1 MRDFLYDKLSLLHSP
16 HPQLRFDLGPW
27 VNEQQCC
34 TLKHMTQPNYFEAM
48 DYPAM
53 VQDYGKPEDFL
64 SRFGNMSSDELRSI
78 QNQRFLEIVEFAWQ
92 VPFYQRLWH
101 AHGVE
106 PGEIQSLDDII
117 KLPCYSKA
125 DLMQSVEAHP
135 PLGDFDGRACYSPE
149 KRPPLLIQTT
159 TGTTGKPQPLLYGP
173 QSREMQGLLLA
184 RVYRLQGITE
194 NDVVHSV
201 YGHGMV
207 NGGHYIRETFL
218 HWVGS
223 QFHSAGTGIETRSEQ
238 QLALIKDFSATVLV
252 GFGDYL
258 KYLAN
263 LATEKGLDPVN
274 DLKVRALSGH
284 MGTESPKSMSS
295 LWGGAD
301 VYDWYGVGDTG
312 IIAGE
317 GPDHAGLHVLED
329 AQFLEIL
336 DVDSGTPVAHGES
349 GDMVCTCLY
358 KKDVFPI
365 IRFNTHDVSKFE
377 SGNSALDLPFRRIRG
392 FLGRSDNMVKLR
404 GINIFPTGL
413 GAILTENFKELGS
426 EYICE
431 VTREHDR
438 DQMTVYIET
447 AAVTSAT
454 NDDANQKTDS
464 GVARQLAENCSS
476 LLKTR
481 TGVDIDVKLVSAGDL
496 TGLTQIETRQKPIRL
511 LDKRKDD
518 T

>member
-1 MRDFLYDKLSLLHSP
+1 
-16 HPQLRFDLGPW
+16 
-27 VNEQQCC
+27 
-34 TLKHMTQPNYFEAM
+34 
-48 DYPAM
+48 
-53 VQDYGKPEDFL
+53 
-64 SRFGNMSSDELRSI
+64 
-78 QNQRFLEIVEFAWQ
+78 
-92 VPFYQRLWH
+92 
-101 AHGVE
+101 
-106 PGEIQSLDDII
+106 
-117 KLPCYSKA
+117 
-125 DLMQSVEAHP
+125 
-135 PLGDFDGRACYSPE
+135 
-149 KRPPLLIQTT
+149 
-159 TGTTGKPQPLLYGP
+159 
-173 QSREMQGLLLA
+173 MQGLLLA

-301 VYDWYGVGDTG
+301 VDTG

-377 SGNSALDLPFRRIRG
+377 FFSGAAIIWSSSGGSIFSRQDSAPY
-392 FLGRSDNMVKLR
+392 S
-404 GINIFPTGL
+404 
-413 GAILTENFKELGS
+413 
-426 EYICE
+426 
-431 VTREHDR
+431 
-438 DQMTVYIET
+438 
-447 AAVTSAT
+447 
-454 NDDANQKTDS
+454 QKIS
-464 GVARQLAENCSS
+464 RNWV
-476 LLKTR
+476 
-481 TGVDIDVKLVSAGDL
+481 VSIYA
-496 TGLTQIETRQKPIRL
+496 RL
-511 LDKRKDD
+511 LASMIATR
-518 T
+518 